1 MLRFR
6 LFALIALT
14 AASWSATAIG
24 QVVAANEK
32 KASTEPPVI
41 GELPGDLNARADAL
55 VKERQ
60 AMLNALRDA
69 IAAATADVKA
79 LLPDSSVLG
88 DEARRAAISEK
99 LAAAVRKL
107 AQSQITRHE
116 LGGRRNVLM
125 ISSGGKP
132 GDGLTFVESSQWN
145 AAVLAALGDEA
156 GARILADYASFDAAV
171 AKFGGELLRGNAEQQ
186 KQLIADLEARLGRSP
201 FDEVIA
207 DEAILVVKRRLGT
220 DEERQQ
226 LFARMEKLTP
236 DCAVAIQAFV
246 HLTKSQEKFNLTEQL
261 IGKRDFK
268 VVGQLVDDAPFDST
282 TLTGKVVVVDFWATW
297 CGPCVAELPRLA
309 ALREKHKN
317 EGLEII
323 GVNNDFDKEALK
335 AYLEKH
341 PEVAWPQLF
350 DAASAANSEMHELAR
365 KSGIQ
370 SIPALFLI
378 DRTGTLRSVTARQ
391 TLEQSVADL
400 LKEPVEGGKP

>member
-1 MLRFR
+1 MLRTR
-6 LFALIALT
+6 LFALIAV
-14 AASWSATAIG
+14 AAMSWSTTAFG
-24 QVVAANEK
+24 QAVGAGEK
-32 KASTEPPVI
+32 NSSPPPPIV
-41 GELPGDLNARADAL
+41 GELPDNLNARAESL
-55 VKERQ
+55 VNERQ
-60 AMLNALRDA
+60 AILNALRDA
-69 IAAATADVKA
+69 TTAATADVKG
-79 LLPDSSVLG
+79 LLPDPNALG
-88 DEARRAAISEK
+88 DEARRVAISER
-99 LAAAVRKL
+99 LVAAVRKL
-107 AQSQITRHE
+107 AQIQITRHE

-125 ISSGGKP
+125 IPSGGKP
-132 GDGLTFVESSQWN
+132 GDGLTFVENSQWN
-145 AAVLAALGDEA
+145 ATILAALGDEA
-156 GARILADYASFDAAV
+156 GAKMLADYASFDAAI

-186 KQLIADLEARLGRSP
+186 KQLIADLSERLGRSP
-201 FDEVIA
+201 FDEVTA

-246 HLTKSQEKFNLTEQL
+246 RLTKSQEKFNLTEQL

-268 VVGQLVDDAPFDST
+268 VVGQLVDDTPFDSS
-282 TLTGKVVVVDFWATW
+282 TLAGKVVVVDFWATW

-309 ALREKHKN
+309 ALREKHKS

-370 SIPALFLI
+370 AIPALFLI